1 MVGFGRRI
9 REARGDATSQS
20 ALGKLVGKSQST
32 IDNWEH
38 EKHGAEPARLRAPR
52 ESARPIADLAGVRG
66 MMGMSQP
73 ERMDRETVRLIVLAL
88 ERRILRH
95 RLLRPDPDGRARMI
109 LAIYDLVSQRDA
121 NDARPLT
128 QLIEDLLD
136 VHTGRR

>member
-38 EKHGAEPARLRAPR
+38 ENTEPSLRDFERLGKALGR
-52 ESARPIADLAGVRG
+52 SPIWLAFGDDGDV
-66 MMGMSQP
+66 QP